1 MNVTFVYSNITIE
14 RVNNKYYHNFLGD
27 IILRYSQLGALTGCT
42 SVRIEKT
49 SKQNEI
55 NLANAKI
62 IEINKENTIKNI
74 FDRRYNKRVIKK
86 AVKSCDLL
94 IIHTPDSVGDM
105 AARYAKRFSKPVLS
119 VVIGCV
125 WDSLWNHSWKGKL
138 LAIPSF
144 FNMKKTVKNAD
155 YVMYVTNRFLQN
167 RYPTNGKHI
176 GCSDVVIEE
185 NETSVC
191 EKRKERFAHLKKS
204 DEIKIATIGGLG
216 VSYKGQQYIIKA
228 LKTLIR
234 HGWNY
239 HYYLIGGGDKKYLSR
254 LASRLGI
261 EKHIH
266 FLGTL
271 KHDDIN
277 NCLINMDIYA
287 QPSKQEGLPRSV
299 VEAMNTAIPCIG
311 SDIGGIPELLPSE
324 LLFKKGNINAII
336 GLLEVEPSSWGKYVD
351 YSFGKAKDFLPQVL
365 NKRRNDFLEMIASE
379 ITKRKH
385 L

>member
-1 MNVTFVYSNITIE
+1 
-14 RVNNKYYHNFLGD
+14 
-27 IILRYSQLGALTGCT
+27 
-42 SVRIEKT
+42 
-49 SKQNEI
+49 
-55 NLANAKI
+55 
-62 IEINKENTIKNI
+62 
-74 FDRRYNKRVIKK
+74 
-86 AVKSCDLL
+86 
-94 IIHTPDSVGDM
+94 
-105 AARYAKRFSKPVLS
+105 
-119 VVIGCV
+119 
-125 WDSLWNHSWKGKL
+125 
-138 LAIPSF
+138 
-144 FNMKKTVKNAD
+144 
-155 YVMYVTNRFLQN
+155 MYVTNRFLQN

>member
-27 IILRYSQLGALTGCT
+27 IILRYSQLGALTVCT

-204 DEIKIATIGGLG
+204 DEIKIATIG
-216 VSYKGQQYIIKA
+216 
-228 LKTLIR
+228 
-234 HGWNY
+234 
-239 HYYLIGGGDKKYLSR
+239 
-254 LASRLGI
+254 
-261 EKHIH
+261 
-266 FLGTL
+266 
-271 KHDDIN
+271 
-277 NCLINMDIYA
+277 
-287 QPSKQEGLPRSV
+287 
-299 VEAMNTAIPCIG
+299 
-311 SDIGGIPELLPSE
+311 
-324 LLFKKGNINAII
+324 
-336 GLLEVEPSSWGKYVD
+336 
-351 YSFGKAKDFLPQVL
+351 
-365 NKRRNDFLEMIASE
+365 
-379 ITKRKH
+379 
-385 L
+385 